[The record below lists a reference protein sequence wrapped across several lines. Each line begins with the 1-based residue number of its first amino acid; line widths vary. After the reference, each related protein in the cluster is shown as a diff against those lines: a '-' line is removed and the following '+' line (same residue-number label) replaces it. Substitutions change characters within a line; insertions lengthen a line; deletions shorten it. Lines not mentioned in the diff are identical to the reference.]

1 VRGENSQSD
10 LLLQLSGRVG
20 FNVNDEM
27 FMTDDPLENPAHEL
41 TWRRSLRASEQARL
55 RSWLATNPEAQAR
68 YESEAALNEALD
80 SLPNAPVASNFTAR
94 VLQAVEL
101 EQSRV
106 ERSFPSKWIFLSR
119 LSRWLP
125 KTTMAALTLVV
136 ALFSYQ
142 YFRAAHRGQIA
153 RDAVVVSAVASLPN
167 PIVLEDF
174 EVIRVMSQTPSADEE
189 LLKLLQ

>member
-1 VRGENSQSD
+1 
-10 LLLQLSGRVG
+10 
-20 FNVNDEM
+20 
-27 FMTDDPLENPAHEL
+27 MTDDPLENPAHEL
-41 TWRRSLRASEQARL
+41 TWRRRLNASEQARL
-55 RSWLATNPEAQAR
+55 RSWLATDPDGQAR

-101 EQSRV
+101 EKSRA
-106 ERSFPSKWIFLSR
+106 ERSLPSKRISLSR

-125 KTTMAALTLVV
+125 KTAMAALTLVV

-142 YFRAAHRGQIA
+142 HFRAAHRVQMA
-153 RDAVVVSAVASLPN
+153 RDAVVVSEVASLPN
-167 PIVLEDF
+167 PSVLEDY
-174 EVIRVMSQTPSADEE
+174 EVIRAMSQTPAADEE